1 MPANGRP
8 TTLLTPRD
16 VEILRALDMAP
27 LTAAQLVKLSTTF
40 AAPFPS
46 ERRAR
51 DRLQTLCAAGRVRRW
66 FYATAGRGALGY
78 YTLSRL
84 GHQLLHAGEDV
95 PAAKRA
101 FGPVGLARQFHTLA
115 LADFLVHTAVASHA
129 QGIRLDG
136 FYRENA
142 CCLTIGGD
150 SLYPDAAFQ
159 LVTPQGREFS
169 FFVELDN
176 STERLRSPIGID
188 SWDRKLRLYDALAH
202 SVPGR
207 FRLIVVATR
216 STARVRHVLELA
228 KSVLRNPRRG
238 LVCAIT
244 LAEYMAN
251 PHAVTSRCF
260 HDHAGRR
267 VPLVWTAQ
275 RADVTASCYDAVPA
289 TAAAATV

>member
-1 MPANGRP
+1 
-8 TTLLTPRD
+8 
-16 VEILRALDMAP
+16 MAP
-27 LTAAQLVKLSTTF
+27 LTAAQLVKLSKTF

-95 PAAKRA
+95 PATKRA

-159 LVTPQGREFS
+159 LVTPRGKEFS

-176 STERLRSPIGID
+176 STERLRSPIGSD
-188 SWDRKLRLYDALAH
+188 SWERKLRLYDALAH
-202 SVPGR
+202 SVSSR

-216 STARVRHVLELA
+216 SVERLRHVLELA
-228 KSVLRNPRRG
+228 RTVLRNPRRG

-244 LAEYMAN
+244 LADYLGTSD
-251 PHAVTSRCF
+251 AVTSRCF
-260 HDHAGRR
+260 RDHAGRR
-267 VPLVWTAQ
+267 AALVWTPKDAG
-275 RADVTASCYDAVPA
+275 AGVPCYDAFPA